1 MKNLFLTLML
11 VAGMHAVSAKAGLG
25 WTLAECRE
33 HYKTEGTPSGKDD
46 LGLDEYT
53 FNAQNYDINVAFDS
67 IGKAIS
73 IRYMTAV
80 FDDEEIDKIL
90 ANNAPH
96 VTWYKEDEGSST
108 DHSKPVYWTGVEKT
122 GNQKGVRTFFAV
134 LTQVTMF
141 GSMVQKL
148 QVSTVAI
155 ETLIAQQRKASDL

>member
-1 MKNLFLTLML
+1 MKNLLLIL
-11 VAGMHAVSAKAGLG
+11 ILAAGMHAVSAKAGLG

-53 FNAQNYDINVAFDS
+53 FNAQNYVINVAFDS

-80 FDDEEIDKIL
+80 FGSEEIDKIL

-96 VTWYKEDEGSST
+96 ATWYKDDEGSST
-108 DHSKPVYWTGVEKT
+108 DHIKPVYWTGVENRV
-122 GNQKGVRTFFAV
+122 GTFFAV

-141 GSMVQKL
+141 GSTLQKL